1 MGTVWINSNNPH
13 LLPRLFGHLKLP
25 IGFKCPNANI
35 YDLIQ
40 GSKMAPKIMKPF
52 LAEVLAKTKN
62 DEHFV
67 KGTLGTLKSIYLN
80 LVEITWC

>member
-1 MGTVWINSNNPH
+1 MATVWINSNNP
-13 LLPRLFGHLKLP
+13 LLPPRLFGHLKLS

-67 KGTLGTLKSIYLN
+67 KGTLDTLKSI
-80 LVEITWC
+80 

>member
-1 MGTVWINSNNPH
+1 
-13 LLPRLFGHLKLP
+13 
-25 IGFKCPNANI
+25 
-35 YDLIQ
+35 
-40 GSKMAPKIMKPF
+40 MAPKIMKPF

-80 LVEITWC
+80 LVEITWCKGLNNPISSLKEI